1 MNDKTRLRLIKIGYL
16 VSVAFSLC
24 MVLTFYYAFFVG
36 GGELLI
42 KLNAYGEMFIEA
54 FVYIPIGLFLILMGY
69 WLVLTVSTE

>member
-24 MVLTFYYAFFVG
+24 MILTFYYAFFVG

-42 KLNAYGEMFIEA
+42 TLNTFGEMNIEA
-54 FVYIPIGLFLILMGY
+54 FVYLPIGLFLILMGY
-69 WLVLTVSTE
+69 VLLLTVSTE